1 MALFNHFQI
10 WNLLPVNDS
19 ETMGNATAVCSDKTG
34 TLTENRMTVVSAALA
49 ELHFTNRIEFG
60 AWRYNVHPVA
70 LELAVEGIAL
80 NSTAFEG
87 KDGNYVGSTTESAML
102 EFIKRLG
109 YSYQEI
115 RQVDWLMNTRHPLY
129 LYIGSL
135 QSFKQNY
142 GGLSF
147 QFRSQEH
154 DNGDSNERMQCRFLY
169 T

>member
-1 MALFNHFQI
+1 MVLHHFQI
-10 WNLLPVNDS
+10 WNLLPMNDS

-49 ELHFTNRIEFG
+49 ELHFTNRVEFG

-115 RQVDWLMNTRHPLY
+115 RQVD
-129 LYIGSL
+129 
-135 QSFKQNY
+135 
-142 GGLSF
+142 
-147 QFRSQEH
+147 
-154 DNGDSNERMQCRFLY
+154 
-169 T
+169 